1 MSAPNANNTA
11 PAANPST
18 SSSVPKW
25 GEPGFVAVDG
35 ARYGE
40 DGFVPCDKP
49 HHRGPREGRTHTA
62 EECIFGGRPHDPNR
76 ARQAR
81 QPARGRGRQNNFHGS
96 GQQHPFPGSGR
107 PNNFSGSQQN
117 SFPGLLG
124 QQNSLAGLLGQQNS
138 LLGLGLQNNFPG
150 FGLQSSQVPESA
162 SQDPRRDSVA
172 ALAAIA
178 SNISDIIQGR
188 DQQQLLQLQLQ
199 LQQQQQQLA
208 LQSAALQQQLDA
220 QQSQQQP
227 SSARSRRGRPQD
239 SSTDAQRNG
248 VKKNQKR
255 GARKYWQPITRKDD
269 NNGPGGNGSAGA
281 GGSAKV

>member
-1 MSAPNANNTA
+1 MSAPNRNNTA
-11 PAANPST
+11 PAANPM
-18 SSSVPKW
+18 PKW

-40 DGFVPCDKP
+40 DGFAPCDKP

-76 ARQAR
+76 VRTRQAR

-124 QQNSLAGLLGQQNS
+124 QQNSLAALLGQQNP
-138 LLGLGLQNNFPG
+138 LLGLGLQNNLPG
-150 FGLQSSQVPESA
+150 FGLQGSQVPGSA

-208 LQSAALQQQLDA
+208 
-220 QQSQQQP
+220 
-227 SSARSRRGRPQD
+227 SARSRRGRPQD

-255 GARKYWQPITRKDD
+255 GATKYWQPITRKDD

-281 GGSAKV
+281 GGSARV